1 MAFELRFSADAR
13 PRPLR
18 FSVSCPNSC
27 DLKSKPDELRAIG
40 ERCLRL
46 WEVTHG

>member
-1 MAFELRFSADAR
+1 MTQDAR
-13 PRPLR
+13 PRPLM

-27 DLKSKPDELRAIG
+27 GLKSKPDERRAIG